1 LIYAEFLPKM
11 GSAARRPKANRG
23 ERHDDTVISERS
35 YPMGEITIEQAEE
48 EILACEISDEV
59 LESAAATKN
68 AAAYTMGFCTGLA
81 ACPAE

>member
-1 LIYAEFLPKM
+1 M
-11 GSAARRPKANRG
+11 VN
-23 ERHDDTVISERS
+23 TERS
-35 YPMGEITIEQAEE
+35 YAMGEITIEQAEE